1 MRRIVLVALVVAL
14 AALAAVARDNPL
26 SRPLTEERLQK
37 LLPVLKA
44 EADLL
49 AKDAAALHDAALAA
63 WPEQPSR
70 DPKTD
75 LGAAP
80 FALKKELKR
89 AGLCAEDY
97 LDAKIALALAR
108 DDARLAAGPAI
119 APKATPDAS
128 EQQGKELDAVYAT
141 SEIRRQNSDL
151 FRKHAAELGPLL
163 QRLAL

>member
-1 MRRIVLVALVVAL
+1 MRRIVLVALVAAL

-26 SRPLTEERLQK
+26 SRPLTEDRLQK
-37 LLPVLKA
+37 LLPVLQA

-49 AKDAAALHDAALAA
+49 AKDAAALRDAALAA
-63 WPEQPSR
+63 PPERPSR
-70 DPKTD
+70 APKTD

-97 LDAKIALALAR
+97 LDAKLALALAR
-108 DDARLAAGPAI
+108 DDARLAAGPAS
-119 APKATPDAS
+119 AAQAAPDAS
-128 EQQGKELDAVYAT
+128 EQQGRELDAQHAT

-151 FRKHAAELGPLL
+151 YRKHAAELGPLL